1 MTATTL
7 LSKNKTT
14 KIVSD
19 TFVQNPFDQLHQ
31 NWLQPILQDALLY
44 TNITCKLHHL
54 AADWYN
60 RVSHDDY
67 RLLLNWVN
75 TRPEITWNDGMD
87 PTQRQALVPAAP
99 SGGGVSQPPG
109 NNNTITE
116 IP

>member
-1 MTATTL
+1 MTATNL
-7 LSKNKTT
+7 LSKINLQ

-19 TFVQNPFDQLHQ
+19 LFVQNPFDQLHR

-44 TNITCKLHHL
+44 TNIKCTLHHL

-67 RLLLNWVN
+67 RLLKNWVN
-75 TRPEITWNDGMD
+75 TRPEITWTDGMD
-87 PTQRQALVPAAP
+87 PTQRQAITPAVP

-109 NNNTITE
+109 INNTITE

>member
-1 MTATTL
+1 MRTKRLALRGSKARKSRTTERNNGSAEIL
-7 LSKNKTT
+7 LLKGRRRGQRDK
-14 KIVSD
+14 
-19 TFVQNPFDQLHQ
+19 
-31 NWLQPILQDALLY
+31 
-44 TNITCKLHHL
+44 CKLHHL

-67 RLLLNWVN
+67 RLILNWVN

-87 PTQRQALVPAAP
+87 PTQRQAIVPAAP
-99 SGGGVSQPPG
+99 LGGGVSRPPG